1 MTALIV
7 SLIRHGLPYGTLGL
21 RSRTRYNPSWSRGA
35 STVAEVHLIAPDC
48 TRVHLIAPDCTRYN
62 PS

>member
-35 STVAEVHLIAPDC
+35 STVAEVHLIAPEC
-48 TRVHLIAPDCTRYN
+48 N
-62 PS
+62 

>member
-1 MTALIV
+1 MSSLIV

-35 STVAEVHLIAPDC
+35 STVAEVQLSAPEC
-48 TRVHLIAPDCTRYN
+48 T
-62 PS
+62 